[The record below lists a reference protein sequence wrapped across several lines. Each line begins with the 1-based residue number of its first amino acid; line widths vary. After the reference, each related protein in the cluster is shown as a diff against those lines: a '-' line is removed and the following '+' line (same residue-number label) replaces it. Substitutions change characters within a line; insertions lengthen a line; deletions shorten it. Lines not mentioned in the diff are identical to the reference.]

1 MRFTD
6 RLTTASVIFIKAP
19 GGSKMSNTNRIGA
32 QYNAD
37 IEADFDILAADVE
50 IVRKISEAIDEEVP
64 DPDRRARLKDLL
76 RQ

>member
-1 MRFTD
+1 
-6 RLTTASVIFIKAP
+6 
-19 GGSKMSNTNRIGA
+19 MSNTNRIGA